1 MREGAQRSA
10 GVMLPPD
17 LKLESDRLLLRPL
30 QREDLSALLDLTQD
44 PTLWTYFTHDLST
57 LEGLEAWAAG
67 HFAGD
72 RFQFIVIDK
81 ATQQVLGS
89 TGFGNYFPRDQRIE
103 IGWTWLGRAAQGT
116 GTNREMKSLMLD
128 YAFKELGMLRVEFK
142 TDVLNLPARR
152 ALLRLG
158 ATEEGILRSH
168 TLMTHGRRRDTIY
181 YSFLK
186 GEKWLIG

>member
-1 MREGAQRSA
+1 
-10 GVMLPPD
+10 MLPYD

-30 QREDLSALLDLTQD
+30 QREDFPALLELTQD
-44 PTLWTYFTHDLST
+44 PALWTYFTHDLST
-57 LEGLEAWAAG
+57 LTGLEAWAAG
-67 HFAGD
+67 HFSGD

-81 ATQQVLGS
+81 VTQQVLGA
-89 TGFGNYFPRDQRIE
+89 TGFGNYFPHDQRIE

-128 YAFKELGMLRVEFK
+128 YAFKELEMLRVEFK
-142 TDVLNLPARR
+142 TDVLNLPARK

-158 ATEEGILRSH
+158 ATEEGVLRSH

-181 YSFLK
+181 YSFLR

>member
-1 MREGAQRSA
+1 
-10 GVMLPPD
+10 MLAKD
-17 LKLESDRLLLRPL
+17 LVLQSERIKLRPL
-30 QREDLSALLDLTQD
+30 EREDLPVLLELTQD
-44 PTLWTYFTHDLST
+44 PALWTYFTHDLST
-57 LEGLEAWAAG
+57 LAGLEAWAAG
-67 HFAGD
+67 HFAVD
-72 RFQFIVIDK
+72 RFQFVVVDQGS
-81 ATQQVLGS
+81 QQLLGS

-116 GTNREMKSLMLD
+116 GINQEMKSLMLN

-142 TDVLNLPARR
+142 TDVLNLPARK

-168 TLMTHGRRRDTIY
+168 TLMTQGRRRDTIY

-186 GEKWLIG
+186 GEEWLTD